1 MGMFD
6 SFNIA
11 STGLTAQRLRMDL
24 ISSNIANANTTRTPE
39 GDGPYVRKRAIFAP
53 INIRP
58 NYKSPLVPDR
68 IHHGEGQGVRVVKI
82 DNDKEPFKMVYDPT
96 HPDAINTGPE
106 KGYVKMPNVNVV
118 MEMTDL
124 ISASRSYEANVM
136 IVNNAK
142 TMFGKALEIGRIT
155 G

>member
-1 MGMFD
+1 
-6 SFNIA
+6 
-11 STGLTAQRLRMDL
+11 
-24 ISSNIANANTTRTPE
+24 
-39 GDGPYVRKRAIFAP
+39 
-53 INIRP
+53 
-58 NYKSPLVPDR
+58 
-68 IHHGEGQGVRVVKI
+68 
-82 DNDKEPFKMVYDPT
+82 MVYDPT

-142 TMFGKALEIGRIT
+142 SMFGKALEIGRIT